1 MSNSLEKYRKTVEA
15 INYEYATLHS
25 LTNDKLRVRLRHIE
39 QFINKQENKPCAL
52 DKMLV
57 SVFAIV
63 KETARRFSLG
73 NIEVTATPN
82 DLKIAEKYD
91 FIKISGDKAIYLNHW
106 DVMGVPYV
114 WKMVH
119 YDEQLLGGIFLH
131 YGYATEM
138 ATGEGKTLV
147 ATLPVFLN
155 ALTHE
160 GVHIMTVND
169 YLSKR
174 DFETTRPIYMFY
186 GLSADCIEKYERQ
199 DKRRKAT
206 YKSDIA
212 FGTNSSFTFDYLFDH
227 LAIQP
232 EECVQQ
238 SHNYAIIDELDSIL
252 IDDAATPHIVGG
264 GNYYNNGKIFKE
276 NYPLIKELTENKE
289 AELYKIDKLK
299 KSAFFTQEGK
309 EWLSLKKG
317 MPDLFSVERTYEI
330 ADFDE
335 LAQDKQNEIKNKIYL
350 QSVFQQLL
358 LALTVYERDVD
369 YIVEG
374 GIVKIIDAHTGRV
387 KESNRWEHGLHTA
400 MEVKEQVEVQNDFDG
415 MAVVSLKNY
424 FRLYKK
430 IAGMSGTI
438 MPVKDELLEIYNL
451 PCASLPTHRPLIRK
465 DLPLRIFK
473 TAQQKDDA
481 IIKAIIDNK
490 SAGRPSLVGS
500 ISVKRSEQL
509 CNKLDELGIEYN
521 KLDAKTLK
529 DEAYTIAKAGIGNTI
544 TVSTSV
550 AGRGTDIKPSPE
562 AIAAGGLMVI
572 GTDLFESVRVDI
584 QLKGRSGRQGD
595 PGSSVFFA
603 SLEDQILQ
611 NLSPDDLKD
620 LERLSDTYSMNEIS
634 TDEVRMYFDKAQS
647 NREAYFK
654 SCRERTARKD
664 DIVDPHRK
672 KMYKQR
678 NAVLFNA
685 EEANVIVDNIIKHL
699 GENSCK
705 IEKHLMSLYMK
716 TKELVRRSTENNPN
730 RTEVL
735 VPFSEAMHTFAIRLE
750 VGLSI
755 ASYEYFCRE
764 FKRQIILQI
773 YDKEWKKFV
782 LHIMSDLDRKEIE
795 LLDAKYRQMMDDIN
809 FIILS
814 RLKYASILF
823 DVIKG
828 PSDYSGG
835 KEKPHKV
842 NSAVTIA
849 PDEPCPCGSGKKY
862 CECHGSN
869 IRSNNRIKGS
879 VNRTVSRL

>member
-1 MSNSLEKYRKTVEA
+1 MNNSLEKYKKTVDA
-15 INYEYATLHS
+15 INSEYATLHS
-25 LTNDKLRVRLRHIE
+25 LTNDELRIKLYHIE
-39 QFINKQENKPCAL
+39 RFINEQENKSDAL
-52 DKMLV
+52 NKSLV

-82 DLKIAEKYD
+82 DLRIAEKYD
-91 FIKISGDKAIYLNHW
+91 FIEISGDKAIYQNHW

-119 YDEQLLGGIFLH
+119 YDEQLLGGILLH

-174 DFETTRPIYMFY
+174 DLETTRPIYMFH
-186 GLSADCIEKYERQ
+186 GLSVDCIDNYERC
-199 DKRRKAT
+199 DNHRKAI

-227 LAIQP
+227 IAIKP

-252 IDDAATPHIVGG
+252 IDDADNPHIVGG

-276 NYPLIKELTENKE
+276 NYPLIKELIENKD

-335 LAQDKQNEIKNKIYL
+335 LAQDKQNEVKNDQYL
-350 QSVFQQLL
+350 QNVFRKLL

-374 GIVKIIDAHTGRV
+374 GKVKIIDTHTGRV

-451 PCASLPTHRPLIRK
+451 PCASLPTHKPLIRK

-481 IIKAIIDNK
+481 IIKAIVDNK

-500 ISVKRSEQL
+500 ISVKRSEQI

-550 AGRGTDIKPSPE
+550 AGRGTDIKPSSE

-572 GTDLFESVRVDI
+572 GTDLFESVRVDR

-595 PGSSVFFA
+595 PGYSVFFA

-634 TDEVRMYFDKAQS
+634 TDEVRMYFNKAQS

-654 SCRERTARKD
+654 SCRKETARKD

-685 EEANVIVDNIIKHL
+685 EEANIIVDNIIKHL
-699 GENSCK
+699 GENSCE
-705 IEKHLMSLYMK
+705 IEEHLMSLHK
-716 TKELVRRSTENNPN
+716 NTKELVRRSTENNPN

-750 VGLSI
+750 VGFI
-755 ASYEYFCRE
+755 ASYEYFCKE

-795 LLDAKYRQMMDDIN
+795 LLDTKYRQMMDDVN

-828 PSDYSGG
+828 PSDNPGG
-835 KEKPHKV
+835 KGKPHKV

-869 IRSNNRIKGS
+869 IRSNNRIK
-879 VNRTVSRL
+879 RRR

>member
-1 MSNSLEKYRKTVEA
+1 M
-15 INYEYATLHS
+15 
-25 LTNDKLRVRLRHIE
+25 
-39 QFINKQENKPCAL
+39 
-52 DKMLV
+52 
-57 SVFAIV
+57 
-63 KETARRFSLG
+63 
-73 NIEVTATPN
+73 
-82 DLKIAEKYD
+82 
-91 FIKISGDKAIYLNHW
+91 
-106 DVMGVPYV
+106 
-114 WKMVH
+114 
-119 YDEQLLGGIFLH
+119 
-131 YGYATEM
+131 
-138 ATGEGKTLV
+138 
-147 ATLPVFLN
+147 
-155 ALTHE
+155 
-160 GVHIMTVND
+160 
-169 YLSKR
+169 
-174 DFETTRPIYMFY
+174 
-186 GLSADCIEKYERQ
+186 
-199 DKRRKAT
+199 
-206 YKSDIA
+206 
-212 FGTNSSFTFDYLFDH
+212 
-227 LAIQP
+227 
-232 EECVQQ
+232 
-238 SHNYAIIDELDSIL
+238 
-252 IDDAATPHIVGG
+252 
-264 GNYYNNGKIFKE
+264 
-276 NYPLIKELTENKE
+276 
-289 AELYKIDKLK
+289 
-299 KSAFFTQEGK
+299 
-309 EWLSLKKG
+309 
-317 MPDLFSVERTYEI
+317 
-330 ADFDE
+330 
-335 LAQDKQNEIKNKIYL
+335 
-350 QSVFQQLL
+350 
-358 LALTVYERDVD
+358 YERDVD

-374 GIVKIIDAHTGRV
+374 GKVKIIDTHTGRV
-387 KESNRWEHGLHTA
+387 KETCRWEHGLHTA

-438 MPVKDELLEIYNL
+438 MSVKDELLEIYNL
-451 PCASLPTHRPLIRK
+451 PCASLPTHKPLIRK

-481 IIKAIIDNK
+481 IIKAIVDNK

-500 ISVKRSEQL
+500 ISVKRSEQI

-521 KLDAKTLK
+521 KLDAKILK

-572 GTDLFESVRVDI
+572 GTDLFESVRVDR

-595 PGSSVFFA
+595 PGYSVFFA
-603 SLEDQILQ
+603 SFEDQILQ

-634 TDEVRMYFDKAQS
+634 TDEVRMYFNKAQS

-654 SCRERTARKD
+654 SCRKETARKD

-699 GENSCK
+699 GENSDK
-705 IEKHLMSLYMK
+705 IEEHLMSLYIK

-750 VGLSI
+750 VGFI
-755 ASYEYFCRE
+755 ASYEYFCKE

-795 LLDAKYRQMMDDIN
+795 LLDTKYRQMMDDIN

-828 PSDYSGG
+828 PSDNPGG
-835 KEKPHKV
+835 KGKPHKV

-869 IRSNNRIKGS
+869 IRSNNRIK
-879 VNRTVSRL
+879 RRR

>member
-15 INYEYATLHS
+15 INSEYATLHS
-25 LTNDKLRVRLRHIE
+25 LTNDELRIKLHHIE
-39 QFINKQENKPCAL
+39 RFINEQEDKSDALNKS
-52 DKMLV
+52 LV

-82 DLKIAEKYD
+82 DLRIAEKYD
-91 FIKISGDKAIYLNHW
+91 FIKISRDKAIYQNHW

-119 YDEQLLGGIFLH
+119 YDEQLLGGILLH

-186 GLSADCIEKYERQ
+186 GLSVDCIDNYERC
-199 DKRRKAT
+199 DNHRKAT

-227 LAIQP
+227 IAIKP

-252 IDDAATPHIVGG
+252 IDADNPHIVGG

-276 NYPLIKELTENKE
+276 NYPLIKELIGNKDI
-289 AELYKIDKLK
+289 ELYKIDKLK
-299 KSAFFTQEGK
+299 KTAIFTQEGK
-309 EWLSLKKG
+309 EWLSLNKG
-317 MPDLFSVERTYEI
+317 IPDLFSVERTYEI

-374 GIVKIIDAHTGRV
+374 GKVKIIDTHTGRV
-387 KESNRWEHGLHTA
+387 KETCRWEHGLHTA

-509 CNKLDELGIEYN
+509 CNKFDELGIEYN

-572 GTDLFESVRVDI
+572 GTDLFESVRVDR

-620 LERLSDTYSMNEIS
+620 LERLSDTYSINEIS

-699 GENSCK
+699 GENSDK
-705 IEKHLMSLYMK
+705 IEEHLMSLYIK

-795 LLDAKYRQMMDDIN
+795 LLDTKYRQMMDDIN

-814 RLKYASILF
+814 RLKYASIPFEVRNELLYNSKERK
-823 DVIKG
+823 VE
-828 PSDYSGG
+828 
-835 KEKPHKV
+835 KEKSRKV
-842 NSAVTIA
+842 NPAVPIA
-849 PDEPCPCGSGKKY
+849 ADEPCPCGSGKKY

-869 IRSNNRIKGS
+869 IRSNNRIK
-879 VNRTVSRL
+879 RRR

>member
-1 MSNSLEKYRKTVEA
+1 MNNSLEKYKKTVDA
-15 INYEYATLHS
+15 INSEYATLHS
-25 LTNDKLRVRLRHIE
+25 LTNDELRIKLYHIE
-39 QFINKQENKPCAL
+39 RFINEQENKSDAL
-52 DKMLV
+52 NKSLV

-82 DLKIAEKYD
+82 DLRIAEKYD
-91 FIKISGDKAIYLNHW
+91 FIEISGDKAIYQNHW

-119 YDEQLLGGIFLH
+119 YDEQLLGGILLH

-174 DFETTRPIYMFY
+174 DLETTRPIYMFH
-186 GLSADCIEKYERQ
+186 GLSVDCIDNYERC
-199 DKRRKAT
+199 DNHRKAI

-227 LAIQP
+227 IAIKP

-252 IDDAATPHIVGG
+252 IDDADNPHIVGG

-276 NYPLIKELTENKE
+276 NYPLIKELIENKD

-335 LAQDKQNEIKNKIYL
+335 LAQDKQNEVKNDLYL
-350 QSVFQQLL
+350 QNVFRKLL

-374 GIVKIIDAHTGRV
+374 GKVKIIDTHTGRV

-451 PCASLPTHRPLIRK
+451 PCASLPTHKPLIRK

-481 IIKAIIDNK
+481 IIKAIVDNK

-500 ISVKRSEQL
+500 ISVKRSEQI

-550 AGRGTDIKPSPE
+550 AGRGTDIKPSSE

-572 GTDLFESVRVDI
+572 GTDLFESVRVDR

-595 PGSSVFFA
+595 PGYSVFFA

-634 TDEVRMYFDKAQS
+634 TDEVRMYFNKAQS

-654 SCRERTARKD
+654 SCRKETARKD

-685 EEANVIVDNIIKHL
+685 EEANIIVDNIIKHF
-699 GENSCK
+699 GENSCE
-705 IEKHLMSLYMK
+705 IEEHLMSLHK
-716 TKELVRRSTENNPN
+716 NTKELVRRSTENNPN

-750 VGLSI
+750 VGFI
-755 ASYEYFCRE
+755 ASYEYFCKE

-795 LLDAKYRQMMDDIN
+795 LLDTKYRQMMDDVN

-828 PSDYSGG
+828 PSDNPGG
-835 KEKPHKV
+835 KGKPHKV

-869 IRSNNRIKGS
+869 IRSNNRIK
-879 VNRTVSRL
+879 RRR

>member
-15 INYEYATLHS
+15 INSEYATLHS
-25 LTNDKLRVRLRHIE
+25 LTNDELRIKLHHIE
-39 QFINKQENKPCAL
+39 RFINEQEDKSDAL
-52 DKMLV
+52 NRSLV

-82 DLKIAEKYD
+82 DLRIAEKYD
-91 FIKISGDKAIYLNHW
+91 FIKISRDKAIYQNHW

-119 YDEQLLGGIFLH
+119 YDEQLLGGILLH

-174 DFETTRPIYMFY
+174 DFETTRPIYMFH
-186 GLSADCIEKYERQ
+186 GLSVDCIDNYERC
-199 DKRRKAT
+199 DNHRKAT

-227 LAIQP
+227 TAIKP

-252 IDDAATPHIVGG
+252 IDDADNPHIVGG

-276 NYPLIKELTENKE
+276 NYPLIKELIGNKDI
-289 AELYKIDKLK
+289 ELYKIDKLK
-299 KSAFFTQEGK
+299 KTAIFTQEGK
-309 EWLSLKKG
+309 EWLSLKKS

-335 LAQDKQNEIKNKIYL
+335 LEQNKQNEIKNKIYL

-374 GIVKIIDAHTGRV
+374 GKVKIIDAHTGRV

-490 SAGRPSLVGS
+490 SVGRPSLVGS

-509 CNKLDELGIEYN
+509 CNKFDELGIEYN

-572 GTDLFESVRVDI
+572 GTDLFESVRVDR

-595 PGSSVFFA
+595 PGYSVFFA

-634 TDEVRMYFDKAQS
+634 TDEVRMYFNKAQS

-654 SCRERTARKD
+654 SCRKETARKD

-685 EEANVIVDNIIKHL
+685 EEANIIVDNIIKLL
-699 GENSCK
+699 GENSCE
-705 IEKHLMSLYMK
+705 IEEHLMSLHK
-716 TKELVRRSTENNPN
+716 NTKELVRRSTENNPN

-750 VGLSI
+750 VGFI
-755 ASYEYFCRE
+755 ASYEYFCKE

-795 LLDAKYRQMMDDIN
+795 LLDTKYRQMMDDIN

-823 DVIKG
+823 NVIKG
-828 PSDYSGG
+828 PSDNPGG
-835 KEKPHKV
+835 KGKPHKV

-869 IRSNNRIKGS
+869 IRSNNRIK
-879 VNRTVSRL
+879 RRR

>member
-1 MSNSLEKYRKTVEA
+1 MSNSLEKYKKTVES
-15 INYEYATLHS
+15 INTEYATLHS
-25 LTNDKLRVRLRHIE
+25 LTNDELRVRLRHIE
-39 QFINKQENKPCAL
+39 QFINKQENKPYAL

-82 DLKIAEKYD
+82 DLRIAEKYD

-114 WKMVH
+114 WQMVH
-119 YDEQLLGGIFLH
+119 YDEQLLGGILLH

-186 GLSADCIEKYERQ
+186 GLTADCIEKYEAH
-199 DKRRKAT
+199 DKCRKAT

-252 IDDAATPHIVGG
+252 IDDADTPHIVGG

-276 NYPLIKELTENKE
+276 NYPLIKELIENKD

-309 EWLSLKKG
+309 DWLSLKKG
-317 MPDLFSVERTYEI
+317 MPDLFSVKRTYEI
-330 ADFDE
+330 ANFNELPQDE
-335 LAQDKQNEIKNKIYL
+335 QNEVKNKLYL

-369 YIVEG
+369 YIVEEG
-374 GIVKIIDAHTGRV
+374 KVKIIDTHTGRV
-387 KESNRWEHGLHTA
+387 KESCRWEHGLHTA
-400 MEVKEQVEVQNDFDG
+400 MEVKEHVEVQNDFDG
-415 MAVVSLKNY
+415 MAVISLKNY
-424 FRLYKK
+424 FKLYKK

-451 PCASLPTHRPLIRK
+451 PCASLPTHKPLIRK

-481 IIKAIIDNK
+481 IIKTIIDNK
-490 SAGRPSLVGS
+490 LAGRPSLVGS

-509 CNKLDELGIEYN
+509 CNKLDEVGIAYN

-529 DEAYTIAKAGIGNTI
+529 DEACTIAKAGIGNTI

-572 GTDLFESVRVDI
+572 GTDLFESVRVDR

-611 NLSPDDLKD
+611 NLCPDDLKA
-620 LERLSDTYSMNEIS
+620 LERLSDTYSMDEIS
-634 TDEVRMYFDKAQS
+634 TDEVRMYFNKAQS
-647 NREAYFK
+647 NRETYFK
-654 SCRERTARKD
+654 SCRKETARKD

-685 EEANVIVDNIIKHL
+685 KEANIIVDNMIKHL
-699 GENSCK
+699 GENSCE
-705 IEKHLMSLYMK
+705 IEEHLISLYLK

-735 VPFSEAMHTFAIRLE
+735 VPFSEAMHPFVIRLE
-750 VGLSI
+750 VGASI
-755 ASYEYFCRE
+755 ASYEYFCKE

-782 LHIMSDLDRKEIE
+782 LHIMSDLDKKEIE

-809 FIILS
+809 YVILS
-814 RLKYASILF
+814 RLKYATIPFEIRNNLLGNSKE
-823 DVIKG
+823 IKV
-828 PSDYSGG
+828 
-835 KEKPHKV
+835 KKPRNV
-842 NSAVTIA
+842 NSAVAIA
-849 PDEPCPCGSGKKY
+849 SDEPCPCGSGKKY
-862 CECHGSN
+862 CECHGGN
-869 IRSNNRIKGS
+869 IRSNNRIK
-879 VNRTVSRL
+879 RRH

>member
-1 MSNSLEKYRKTVEA
+1 MSDTLEKYQKIVEA
-15 INYEYATLHS
+15 INSEYATLHS
-25 LTNDKLRVRLRHIE
+25 LTNDELRARLYHIE
-39 QFINKQENKPCAL
+39 RYINEQEDKSDALNKS
-52 DKMLV
+52 LV

-73 NIEVTATPN
+73 NIEVTATSN
-82 DLKIAEKYD
+82 DLRIAEIYD
-91 FIKISGDKAIYLNHW
+91 FIKISGDKAIFLNHW
-106 DVMGVPYV
+106 AVMDVPYV
-114 WKMVH
+114 WQMVH
-119 YDEQLLGGIFLH
+119 YDEQLLGGILLH

-160 GVHIMTVND
+160 GVHVMTVND

-186 GLSADCIEKYERQ
+186 GLSADCLENYENH

-227 LAIQP
+227 IAIKP

-252 IDDAATPHIVGG
+252 IDDADEPHIVSG
-264 GNYYNNGKIFKE
+264 GNYYNTGKIYKE
-276 NYPLIKELTENKE
+276 NYSLIKELTGNKE
-289 AELYKIDKLK
+289 GRLYKIDKLR
-299 KSAFFTQEGK
+299 KSATFTQEGK

-317 MPDLFSVERTYEI
+317 MPDLFTIERTYEI
-330 ADFDE
+330 ANFE
-335 LAQDKQNEIKNKIYL
+335 KLPQDKQNEIRNKLYL
-350 QSVFQQLL
+350 QNVFQQIL
-358 LALTVYERDVD
+358 LALTVFERDVD

-374 GIVKIIDAHTGRV
+374 GKVKIIDAHTGRV
-387 KESNRWEHGLHTA
+387 RETCRWEHGLHTA
-400 MEVKEQVEVQNDFDG
+400 MEVKEQVEVQEDFDG
-415 MAVVSLKNY
+415 MAVISLKNY

-438 MPVKDELLEIYNL
+438 MPVKDEFLEIYNL
-451 PCASLPTHRPLIRK
+451 PCASLPTHKPLIRR

-481 IIKAIIDNK
+481 IIKTIIDNR

-509 CNKLDELGIEYN
+509 CSKLDELGIEYN

-529 DEAYTIAKAGIGNTI
+529 DEAYTIARAGIKNTI

-572 GTDLFESVRVDI
+572 GTDLLESIRVDR
-584 QLKGRSGRQGD
+584 QLKGRSGRQGN

-611 NLSPDDLKD
+611 NLCSDDIQALKH
-620 LERLSDTYSMNEIS
+620 LSDTYTTNEIS
-634 TDEVRMYFDKAQS
+634 TNEVRMYFSKAQS
-647 NREAYFK
+647 NREYYLK
-654 SCRERTARKD
+654 TGRKETARKD
-664 DIVDPHRK
+664 DIVDPHRR

-685 EEANVIVDNIIKHL
+685 DEANIIVDNIIKHSNDNL
-699 GENSCK
+699 DQINEHFK
-705 IEKHLMSLYMK
+705 SLYQK
-716 TKELVRRSTENNPN
+716 AKELVRRSTENNPN
-730 RTEVL
+730 RTEIL

-750 VGLSI
+750 VGLTRT
-755 ASYEYFCRE
+755 SYEYFCKE

-782 LHIMSDLDRKEIE
+782 LHMMSNLDRNEIE
-795 LLDAKYRQMMDDIN
+795 LLDNKYRQMMDDVN
-809 FIILS
+809 YIILS
-814 RLKYASILF
+814 RLKYATIPFEIRNGPKGTETGRKKPLKANS
-823 DVIKG
+823 VI
-828 PSDYSGG
+828 
-835 KEKPHKV
+835 
-842 NSAVTIA
+842 TIA
-849 PDEPCPCGSGKKY
+849 SDDPCPCGSGKKY

-869 IRSNNRIKGS
+869 IRSNNRIK
-879 VNRTVSRL
+879 RRR

>member
-1 MSNSLEKYRKTVEA
+1 MSNILEKYQKTVEA
-15 INYEYATLHS
+15 INSEYATLHS
-25 LTNDKLRVRLRHIE
+25 LTNDELRIKLHHIE
-39 QFINKQENKPCAL
+39 RFINDQGDKSDALNKC
-52 DKMLV
+52 LV
-57 SVFAIV
+57 PVFAIV

-82 DLKIAEKYD
+82 DLRIAEKYD

-114 WKMVH
+114 WQMVH
-119 YDEQLLGGIFLH
+119 YDEQLLGGILLH

-186 GLSADCIEKYERQ
+186 GLTADCIEKYEEH
-199 DKRRKAT
+199 DKCRKAT

-227 LAIQP
+227 LAVQP

-252 IDDAATPHIVGG
+252 IDDADTPHIVGG
-264 GNYYNNGKIFKE
+264 GIYYNNGKIFKE
-276 NYPLIKELTENKE
+276 NYPLIKELIEYKVT
-289 AELYKIDKLK
+289 ELYKIDKLK

-309 EWLSLKKG
+309 DWLSLKKG
-317 MPDLFSVERTYEI
+317 MPDLFSVKRTYEI
-330 ADFDE
+330 ANFNELPQDE
-335 LAQDKQNEIKNKIYL
+335 QNEVKNKLYL

-369 YIVEG
+369 YIVEEG
-374 GIVKIIDAHTGRV
+374 KVKIIDTHTGRV
-387 KESNRWEHGLHTA
+387 KESCRWEHGLHTA

-415 MAVVSLKNY
+415 MAVISLKNY
-424 FRLYKK
+424 FKLYKK

-451 PCASLPTHRPLIRK
+451 PCASLPTHKPLIRK

-481 IIKAIIDNK
+481 IIKTIIDNK
-490 SAGRPSLVGS
+490 LAGRPSLVGS

-509 CNKLDELGIEYN
+509 CNKLDEVGIAYN

-529 DEAYTIAKAGIGNTI
+529 DEACTIAKAGIGNTI

-572 GTDLFESVRVDI
+572 GTDLFESVRVDR

-595 PGSSVFFA
+595 PGSSIFFA

-611 NLSPDDLKD
+611 NLCLDDLKA
-620 LERLSDTYSMNEIS
+620 LERLSDSYSMNEIS
-634 TDEVRMYFDKAQS
+634 TDEVRMYFNKAQS
-647 NREAYFK
+647 NRETYFK
-654 SCRERTARKD
+654 SCRKETTRKD

-685 EEANVIVDNIIKHL
+685 KEANIIVDNMIKHL
-699 GENSCK
+699 GENSCE
-705 IEKHLMSLYMK
+705 IEEHLISLYLK
-716 TKELVRRSTENNPN
+716 TKELVRRSTENNLN

-735 VPFSEAMHTFAIRLE
+735 VPFSDAMHTFAIRLE
-750 VGLSI
+750 VGASI
-755 ASYEYFCRE
+755 ASYEYFCKE

-782 LHIMSDLDRKEIE
+782 LHIMSDLDKKEIG

-809 FIILS
+809 YVILS
-814 RLKYASILF
+814 RLKYATIPFEIRNNLLGDSKE
-823 DVIKG
+823 IKV
-828 PSDYSGG
+828 
-835 KEKPHKV
+835 KKPRNV
-842 NSAVTIA
+842 NPAVTIA
-849 PDEPCPCGSGKKY
+849 LDDPCPCGSGKKY

-869 IRSNNRIKGS
+869 IRSNNRIK
-879 VNRTVSRL
+879 RRR

>member
-1 MSNSLEKYRKTVEA
+1 MSNSLEKYKKTVET
-15 INYEYATLHS
+15 INTEYATLHS
-25 LTNDKLRVRLRHIE
+25 LTNDELRVRLRHIE
-39 QFINKQENKPCAL
+39 QFINEQEDKPCTL

-73 NIEVTATPN
+73 NIEVTARLN
-82 DLKIAEKYD
+82 DLRIAEKYD
-91 FIKISGDKAIYLNHW
+91 FVEIIGDKAIYKNHW

-119 YDEQLLGGIFLH
+119 YDEQLLGGILLH

-169 YLSKR
+169 YLSRR

-186 GLSADCIEKYERQ
+186 GLSADCIEIYERY
-199 DKRRKAT
+199 DRRRKAT

-227 LAIQP
+227 IAISP

-238 SHNYAIIDELDSIL
+238 HHNYAIIDELDSIL
-252 IDDAATPHIVGG
+252 IDNAAEPHIVGG
-264 GNYYNNGKIFKE
+264 GNYHNNGKIYKE
-276 NYPLIKELTENKE
+276 NYALIVELIGYKE
-289 AELYKIDKLK
+289 AKLYEIDKLK
-299 KSAFFTQEGK
+299 RSAWFTQEGK
-309 EWLSLKKG
+309 KWLASKKCI
-317 MPDLFSVERTYEI
+317 PDLYNIERTYEVS
-330 ADFDE
+330 DFDVLTQE
-335 LAQDKQNEIKNKIYL
+335 EQNEIQNKLYL
-350 QSVFQQLL
+350 QNVFLQLL
-358 LALTVYERDVD
+358 HAITVYERDVD

-374 GIVKIIDAHTGRV
+374 EKVKIIDSHTGRV
-387 KESNRWEHGLHTA
+387 KESNRWGHGLHTA
-400 MEVKEQVEVQNDFDG
+400 IEVKEQVEVQDDFDG

-438 MPVKDELLEIYNL
+438 MSVEDELMEIYNL

-465 DLPLRIFK
+465 DFPLRIFK
-473 TAQQKDDA
+473 TSQQKDEA
-481 IIKAIIDNK
+481 IIKTIIDNK
-490 SAGRPSLVGS
+490 SSGRPSLVGN

-509 CNKLDELGIEYN
+509 CNKLDELGIGYN

-572 GTDLFESVRVDI
+572 GTDLFESVRVDR

-595 PGSSVFFA
+595 PGSSVFLA

-611 NLSPDDLKD
+611 NLCSDDFKA
-620 LERLSDTYSMNEIS
+620 LEGLSDTYPMNEIS
-634 TDEVRMYFDKAQS
+634 TDEMRMYFNKAQS
-647 NREAYFK
+647 NREAYLK
-654 SCRERTARKD
+654 SCRKETARKD

-685 EEANVIVDNIIKHL
+685 DEANIIVDNIVKHFGVNL
-699 GENSCK
+699 KE
-705 IEKHLMSLYMK
+705 IEDHLMSLYLK
-716 TKELVRRSTENNPN
+716 TRELVWRSTENNPN

-750 VGLSI
+750 VELSI
-755 ASYEYFCRE
+755 ASYEYFCKE

-782 LHIMSDLDRKEIE
+782 LHIMSNLDRKEIE
-795 LLDAKYRQMMDDIN
+795 LLDTKYRQMMDDIN

-814 RLKYASILF
+814 RLKYASIPFEVRNELL
-823 DVIKG
+823 DN
-828 PSDYSGG
+828 S
-835 KEKPHKV
+835 KERKVEKEEPRKV
-842 NSAVTIA
+842 NPAVTIEA
-849 PDEPCPCGSGKKY
+849 DEPCPCGSGKKY

-869 IRSNNRIKGS
+869 IRSNNRIK
-879 VNRTVSRL
+879 RRR

>member
-15 INYEYATLHS
+15 INSEYATLHS
-25 LTNDKLRVRLRHIE
+25 LTNDELRIKLHHIE
-39 QFINKQENKPCAL
+39 RFINEQEDKSDALNKS
-52 DKMLV
+52 LV

-82 DLKIAEKYD
+82 DLRIAEKYD
-91 FIKISGDKAIYLNHW
+91 FIKISRDKAIYQNHW

-119 YDEQLLGGIFLH
+119 YDEQLLGGILLH

-186 GLSADCIEKYERQ
+186 GLSVDCIDNYERC
-199 DKRRKAT
+199 DNHRKAT

-227 LAIQP
+227 IAIKP

-252 IDDAATPHIVGG
+252 IDDADNPHIVGG
-264 GNYYNNGKIFKE
+264 GNYYNNGKVFKE
-276 NYPLIKELTENKE
+276 NYPLIKELIGNKDI
-289 AELYKIDKLK
+289 ELYKIDKLK
-299 KSAFFTQEGK
+299 KTAIFTQEGK
-309 EWLSLKKG
+309 EWLSLNKG
-317 MPDLFSVERTYEI
+317 IPDLFSVERTYEI

-374 GIVKIIDAHTGRV
+374 GKVKIIDTHTGRV
-387 KESNRWEHGLHTA
+387 KETCRWEHGLHTA

-438 MPVKDELLEIYNL
+438 MSVKDELLEIYNL
-451 PCASLPTHRPLIRK
+451 PCASLPTHKPLIRK

-473 TAQQKDDA
+473 TSQQKDDA
-481 IIKAIIDNK
+481 IIKAIVDNK

-500 ISVKRSEQL
+500 ISVKRSEQI

-572 GTDLFESVRVDI
+572 GTDLFESVRVDR

-595 PGSSVFFA
+595 PGYSVFFA
-603 SLEDQILQ
+603 SFEDQILQ

-634 TDEVRMYFDKAQS
+634 TDEVRMYFNKAQS

-654 SCRERTARKD
+654 SCRKETARKD

-699 GENSCK
+699 GENSDK
-705 IEKHLMSLYMK
+705 IEEHLMSLYIK

-750 VGLSI
+750 VGFI
-755 ASYEYFCRE
+755 ASYEYFCKE

-795 LLDAKYRQMMDDIN
+795 LLDTKYRQMMDDIN

-828 PSDYSGG
+828 PSDNPGG
-835 KEKPHKV
+835 KGKPHKV

-869 IRSNNRIKGS
+869 IRSNNRIK
-879 VNRTVSRL
+879 RRR

>member
-15 INYEYATLHS
+15 INSEYATLHS
-25 LTNDKLRVRLRHIE
+25 LTNDELRIKLHHIE
-39 QFINKQENKPCAL
+39 RFINEQEDKSDALNKS
-52 DKMLV
+52 LV

-82 DLKIAEKYD
+82 DLRIAEKYD
-91 FIKISGDKAIYLNHW
+91 FIKISRDKAIYQNHW

-119 YDEQLLGGIFLH
+119 YDEQLLGGILLH

-186 GLSADCIEKYERQ
+186 GLSVDCIDNYERC
-199 DKRRKAT
+199 DNHRKAT

-227 LAIQP
+227 IAIKP

-252 IDDAATPHIVGG
+252 IDDADNPHIVGG
-264 GNYYNNGKIFKE
+264 GNYYNNGKVFKE
-276 NYPLIKELTENKE
+276 NYPLIKELIGNKDI
-289 AELYKIDKLK
+289 ELYKIDKLK
-299 KSAFFTQEGK
+299 KTAIFTQEGK
-309 EWLSLKKG
+309 EWLSLNKG
-317 MPDLFSVERTYEI
+317 IPDLFSVERTYEI

-374 GIVKIIDAHTGRV
+374 GKVKIIDTHTGRV
-387 KESNRWEHGLHTA
+387 KETCRWEHGLHTA

-438 MPVKDELLEIYNL
+438 MSVKDELLEIYNL
-451 PCASLPTHRPLIRK
+451 PCASLPTHKPLIRK

-473 TAQQKDDA
+473 TSQQKDDA
-481 IIKAIIDNK
+481 IIKAIVDNK

-500 ISVKRSEQL
+500 ISVKRSEQI

-572 GTDLFESVRVDI
+572 GTDLFESVRVDR

-595 PGSSVFFA
+595 PGYSVFFA
-603 SLEDQILQ
+603 SFEDQILQ

-634 TDEVRMYFDKAQS
+634 TDEVRMYFNKAQS

-654 SCRERTARKD
+654 SCRKETARKD

-699 GENSCK
+699 GENSDK
-705 IEKHLMSLYMK
+705 IEEHLMSLYIK

-750 VGLSI
+750 VGFI
-755 ASYEYFCRE
+755 ASYEYFCKE

-795 LLDAKYRQMMDDIN
+795 LLDTKYRQMMDDIN

-828 PSDYSGG
+828 PSDNPGG
-835 KEKPHKV
+835 KGKPNKV

-869 IRSNNRIKGS
+869 IRSNNRIK
-879 VNRTVSRL
+879 RRR

>member
-15 INYEYATLHS
+15 INSEYATLHS
-25 LTNDKLRVRLRHIE
+25 LTNDELRIKLHHIE
-39 QFINKQENKPCAL
+39 RFINEQEDKSDALNKS
-52 DKMLV
+52 LV

-82 DLKIAEKYD
+82 DLRIAEKYD
-91 FIKISGDKAIYLNHW
+91 FIKISRDKAIYQNHW

-119 YDEQLLGGIFLH
+119 YDEQLLGGILLH

-186 GLSADCIEKYERQ
+186 GLSVDCIDNYERC
-199 DKRRKAT
+199 DNHRKAT

-227 LAIQP
+227 IAIKP

-252 IDDAATPHIVGG
+252 IDDADNPHIVGG
-264 GNYYNNGKIFKE
+264 GNYYNNGKVFKE
-276 NYPLIKELTENKE
+276 NYPLIKELIGNKDI
-289 AELYKIDKLK
+289 ELYKIDKLK
-299 KSAFFTQEGK
+299 KTAIFTQEGK

-335 LAQDKQNEIKNKIYL
+335 LEQNKQNEIKNKIYL

-374 GIVKIIDAHTGRV
+374 GKVKIIDTHTGRV
-387 KESNRWEHGLHTA
+387 KETCRWEHGLHTA

-438 MPVKDELLEIYNL
+438 MSVKDELLEIYNL
-451 PCASLPTHRPLIRK
+451 PCASLPTHKPLIRK

-481 IIKAIIDNK
+481 IIKAIVDNK

-500 ISVKRSEQL
+500 ISVKRSEQI

-572 GTDLFESVRVDI
+572 GTDLFESVRVDR

-595 PGSSVFFA
+595 PGYSVFFA
-603 SLEDQILQ
+603 SFEDQILQ

-634 TDEVRMYFDKAQS
+634 TDEVRMYFNKAQS

-654 SCRERTARKD
+654 SCRKETARKD

-699 GENSCK
+699 GENSDK
-705 IEKHLMSLYMK
+705 IEEHLMSLYIK

-750 VGLSI
+750 VGFI
-755 ASYEYFCRE
+755 ASYEYFCKE

-795 LLDAKYRQMMDDIN
+795 LLDTKYRQMMDDIN

-828 PSDYSGG
+828 PSDNPGG
-835 KEKPHKV
+835 KGKPHKV

-869 IRSNNRIKGS
+869 IRSNNRIK
-879 VNRTVSRL
+879 RRR

>member
-15 INYEYATLHS
+15 INSEYATLHS
-25 LTNDKLRVRLRHIE
+25 LTNDELRIKLHHIE
-39 QFINKQENKPCAL
+39 RFINEQEDKSDALNKS
-52 DKMLV
+52 LV

-82 DLKIAEKYD
+82 DLRIAEKYD
-91 FIKISGDKAIYLNHW
+91 FIKISRDKAIYQNHW

-119 YDEQLLGGIFLH
+119 YDEQLLGGILLH

-186 GLSADCIEKYERQ
+186 GLSVDCIDNYERC
-199 DKRRKAT
+199 DNHRKAT

-227 LAIQP
+227 IAIKP

-252 IDDAATPHIVGG
+252 IDDADNPHIVGG
-264 GNYYNNGKIFKE
+264 GNYYNNGKVFKE
-276 NYPLIKELTENKE
+276 NYPLIKELIGNKDI
-289 AELYKIDKLK
+289 ELYKIDKLK
-299 KSAFFTQEGK
+299 KTAIFTQEGK
-309 EWLSLKKG
+309 EWLSLNKG
-317 MPDLFSVERTYEI
+317 IPDLFSVERTYEI

-374 GIVKIIDAHTGRV
+374 GKVKIIDTHTGRV
-387 KESNRWEHGLHTA
+387 KETCRWEHGLHTA

-438 MPVKDELLEIYNL
+438 MSVKDELLEIYNL
-451 PCASLPTHRPLIRK
+451 PCASLPTHKPLIRK

-481 IIKAIIDNK
+481 IIKAIVDNK

-500 ISVKRSEQL
+500 ISVKRSEQI

-572 GTDLFESVRVDI
+572 GTDLFESVRVDR

-595 PGSSVFFA
+595 PGYSVFFA
-603 SLEDQILQ
+603 SFEDQILQ

-634 TDEVRMYFDKAQS
+634 TDEVRMYFNKAQS

-654 SCRERTARKD
+654 SCRKETARKD

-699 GENSCK
+699 GENSDK
-705 IEKHLMSLYMK
+705 IEEHLMSLYIK

-750 VGLSI
+750 VGFI
-755 ASYEYFCRE
+755 ASYEYFCKE

-795 LLDAKYRQMMDDIN
+795 LLDTKYRQMMDDIN

-828 PSDYSGG
+828 PSDNPGG
-835 KEKPHKV
+835 KGKPHKV

-869 IRSNNRIKGS
+869 IRSNNRIK
-879 VNRTVSRL
+879 RRR

>member
-1 MSNSLEKYRKTVEA
+1 MNNSLEKYKKTVDA
-15 INYEYATLHS
+15 INSEYATLHS
-25 LTNDKLRVRLRHIE
+25 LTNDELRIKLYHIE
-39 QFINKQENKPCAL
+39 RFINEQENKSDAL
-52 DKMLV
+52 NKSLV

-82 DLKIAEKYD
+82 DLRIAEKYD
-91 FIKISGDKAIYLNHW
+91 FIEISGDKAIYQNHW

-119 YDEQLLGGIFLH
+119 YDEQLLGGILLH

-174 DFETTRPIYMFY
+174 DLETTRPIYMFH
-186 GLSADCIEKYERQ
+186 GLSVDCIDNYERC
-199 DKRRKAT
+199 DNHRKAI

-227 LAIQP
+227 IAIKP

-252 IDDAATPHIVGG
+252 IDDADNPHIVGG

-276 NYPLIKELTENKE
+276 NYPLIKELIENKD

-335 LAQDKQNEIKNKIYL
+335 LAQDKQNEVKNDLYL
-350 QSVFQQLL
+350 QNVFRKLL

-374 GIVKIIDAHTGRV
+374 GKVKIIDTHTGRV

-451 PCASLPTHRPLIRK
+451 PCASLPTHKPLIRK

-481 IIKAIIDNK
+481 IIKAIVDNK

-500 ISVKRSEQL
+500 ISVKRSEQI

-550 AGRGTDIKPSPE
+550 AGRGTDIKPSSE

-572 GTDLFESVRVDI
+572 GTDLFESVRVDR

-595 PGSSVFFA
+595 PGYSVFFA

-634 TDEVRMYFDKAQS
+634 TDEVRMYFNKAQS

-654 SCRERTARKD
+654 SCRKETARKD

-685 EEANVIVDNIIKHL
+685 EEANIIVDNIIKHL
-699 GENSCK
+699 GENSCE
-705 IEKHLMSLYMK
+705 IEEHLMSLHK
-716 TKELVRRSTENNPN
+716 NTKELVRRSTENNPN

-750 VGLSI
+750 VGFI
-755 ASYEYFCRE
+755 ASYEYFCKE

-795 LLDAKYRQMMDDIN
+795 LLDTKYRQMMDDVN

-828 PSDYSGG
+828 PSDNPGG
-835 KEKPHKV
+835 KGKPHKV

-869 IRSNNRIKGS
+869 IRSNNRIK
-879 VNRTVSRL
+879 RRR

>member
-1 MSNSLEKYRKTVEA
+1 
-15 INYEYATLHS
+15 
-25 LTNDKLRVRLRHIE
+25 
-39 QFINKQENKPCAL
+39 
-52 DKMLV
+52 
-57 SVFAIV
+57 
-63 KETARRFSLG
+63 
-73 NIEVTATPN
+73 
-82 DLKIAEKYD
+82 
-91 FIKISGDKAIYLNHW
+91 
-106 DVMGVPYV
+106 MGVPYV

-227 LAIQP
+227 LTIQP
-232 EECVQQ
+232 EECIQQ

-572 GTDLFESVRVDI
+572 GTDLFE
-584 QLKGRSGRQGD
+584 
-595 PGSSVFFA
+595 
-603 SLEDQILQ
+603 
-611 NLSPDDLKD
+611 
-620 LERLSDTYSMNEIS
+620 
-634 TDEVRMYFDKAQS
+634 
-647 NREAYFK
+647 
-654 SCRERTARKD
+654 
-664 DIVDPHRK
+664 
-672 KMYKQR
+672 
-678 NAVLFNA
+678 
-685 EEANVIVDNIIKHL
+685 
-699 GENSCK
+699 
-705 IEKHLMSLYMK
+705 
-716 TKELVRRSTENNPN
+716 
-730 RTEVL
+730 
-735 VPFSEAMHTFAIRLE
+735 
-750 VGLSI
+750 
-755 ASYEYFCRE
+755 
-764 FKRQIILQI
+764 
-773 YDKEWKKFV
+773 
-782 LHIMSDLDRKEIE
+782 
-795 LLDAKYRQMMDDIN
+795 
-809 FIILS
+809 
-814 RLKYASILF
+814 
-823 DVIKG
+823 
-828 PSDYSGG
+828 
-835 KEKPHKV
+835 
-842 NSAVTIA
+842 
-849 PDEPCPCGSGKKY
+849 
-862 CECHGSN
+862 
-869 IRSNNRIKGS
+869 
-879 VNRTVSRL
+879 

>member
-1 MSNSLEKYRKTVEA
+1 
-15 INYEYATLHS
+15 
-25 LTNDKLRVRLRHIE
+25 
-39 QFINKQENKPCAL
+39 
-52 DKMLV
+52 
-57 SVFAIV
+57 
-63 KETARRFSLG
+63 
-73 NIEVTATPN
+73 
-82 DLKIAEKYD
+82 
-91 FIKISGDKAIYLNHW
+91 
-106 DVMGVPYV
+106 MGVPYV
-114 WKMVH
+114 WQMVH
-119 YDEQLLGGIFLH
+119 YDEQLLGGILLH

-186 GLSADCIEKYERQ
+186 GLTADCIEKYEAH
-199 DKRRKAT
+199 DKCRKAT

-227 LAIQP
+227 LAVQP

-252 IDDAATPHIVGG
+252 IDDADTPHIVGG

-276 NYPLIKELTENKE
+276 NYPLIKELIEYKE

-299 KSAFFTQEGK
+299 KSVFFTQEGK
-309 EWLSLKKG
+309 DWLSLKKG
-317 MPDLFSVERTYEI
+317 MPNLFSVKRTYEI
-330 ADFDE
+330 ANFNELPQDE
-335 LAQDKQNEIKNKIYL
+335 QNEVKNKLYL

-369 YIVEG
+369 YIVEEG
-374 GIVKIIDAHTGRV
+374 KVKIIDTHTGRV
-387 KESNRWEHGLHTA
+387 KESCRWEHGLHTA
-400 MEVKEQVEVQNDFDG
+400 MEVKEQVEIQYDFDG
-415 MAVVSLKNY
+415 MAVISLKNY
-424 FRLYKK
+424 FKLYKK

-451 PCASLPTHRPLIRK
+451 PCASLPTHKPLIRK

-481 IIKAIIDNK
+481 IIKTIIDNK
-490 SAGRPSLVGS
+490 LAGRPSLVGS

-509 CNKLDELGIEYN
+509 CNKLDEVGIAYN

-529 DEAYTIAKAGIGNTI
+529 DEACTIAKAGIGNTI

-572 GTDLFESVRVDI
+572 GTDLFESVRVDR

-611 NLSPDDLKD
+611 NLCPDDLKA
-620 LERLSDTYSMNEIS
+620 LERLSDTYSMDEIS
-634 TDEVRMYFDKAQS
+634 TDEVRMYFNKAQS
-647 NREAYFK
+647 NRETYFK
-654 SCRERTARKD
+654 SCRKETARKD

-685 EEANVIVDNIIKHL
+685 KEANIIVDNMIKHL
-699 GENSCK
+699 GENSCE
-705 IEKHLMSLYMK
+705 IEEHLISLYLK
-716 TKELVRRSTENNPN
+716 TKELVRRSTENNLN

-750 VGLSI
+750 VGASI
-755 ASYEYFCRE
+755 ASYEYFCKE

-782 LHIMSDLDRKEIE
+782 LHIMSDLDKKEIG

-809 FIILS
+809 YVILS
-814 RLKYASILF
+814 RLKSATIPFEIRNNLLGNSKE
-823 DVIKG
+823 IKV
-828 PSDYSGG
+828 
-835 KEKPHKV
+835 KKPRNV
-842 NSAVTIA
+842 NLAVTIA
-849 PDEPCPCGSGKKY
+849 LDDPCPCGSGKKY

-869 IRSNNRIKGS
+869 IRSNNRIK
-879 VNRTVSRL
+879 RRR

>member
-1 MSNSLEKYRKTVEA
+1 MNNSLEKYKKTVDA
-15 INYEYATLHS
+15 INSEYATLHS
-25 LTNDKLRVRLRHIE
+25 LTNDELRIKLYHIE
-39 QFINKQENKPCAL
+39 RFINEQENKSDAL
-52 DKMLV
+52 NKSLV

-82 DLKIAEKYD
+82 DLRIAEKYD
-91 FIKISGDKAIYLNHW
+91 FIEISGDKAIYQNHW

-119 YDEQLLGGIFLH
+119 YDEQLLGGILLH

-174 DFETTRPIYMFY
+174 DLETTRPIYMFH
-186 GLSADCIEKYERQ
+186 GLSVDCIDNYERC
-199 DKRRKAT
+199 DNHRKAI

-227 LAIQP
+227 IAIKP

-252 IDDAATPHIVGG
+252 IDDADNPHIVGG

-276 NYPLIKELTENKE
+276 NYPLIKELIENKD

-299 KSAFFTQEGK
+299 KTAFFTQEGK

-335 LAQDKQNEIKNKIYL
+335 LAQDKQNEVKNDLYL
-350 QSVFQQLL
+350 QNVFRKLL

-374 GIVKIIDAHTGRV
+374 GKVKIIDTHTGRV

-451 PCASLPTHRPLIRK
+451 PCASLPTHKPLIRK

-481 IIKAIIDNK
+481 IIKAIVDNK

-500 ISVKRSEQL
+500 ISVKRSEQI

-550 AGRGTDIKPSPE
+550 AGRGTDIKPSSE

-572 GTDLFESVRVDI
+572 GTDLFESVRVDR

-595 PGSSVFFA
+595 PGYSVFFA

-634 TDEVRMYFDKAQS
+634 TDEVRMYFNKAQS

-654 SCRERTARKD
+654 SCRKETARKD

-685 EEANVIVDNIIKHL
+685 EEANIIVDNIIKHL
-699 GENSCK
+699 GENLCE
-705 IEKHLMSLYMK
+705 IEEHLMSLHK
-716 TKELVRRSTENNPN
+716 NTKELVRRSTENNPN

-750 VGLSI
+750 VGFI
-755 ASYEYFCRE
+755 ASYEYFCKE

-795 LLDAKYRQMMDDIN
+795 LLDTKYRQMMDDIN

-828 PSDYSGG
+828 PSDNPGG
-835 KEKPHKV
+835 KGKPHKV

-869 IRSNNRIKGS
+869 IRSNNRIK
-879 VNRTVSRL
+879 RRR

>member
-15 INYEYATLHS
+15 INSEYATLHS
-25 LTNDKLRVRLRHIE
+25 LTNDELRIKLHHIE
-39 QFINKQENKPCAL
+39 RFINEQEDKSDALNKS
-52 DKMLV
+52 LV

-82 DLKIAEKYD
+82 DLRIAEKYD
-91 FIKISGDKAIYLNHW
+91 FIKISRDKAIYQNHW

-119 YDEQLLGGIFLH
+119 YDEQLLGGILLH

-186 GLSADCIEKYERQ
+186 GLSVDCIDNYERC
-199 DKRRKAT
+199 DNHRKAT

-227 LAIQP
+227 IAIKP

-252 IDDAATPHIVGG
+252 IDDADNPHIVGG
-264 GNYYNNGKIFKE
+264 GNYYNNGKVFKE
-276 NYPLIKELTENKE
+276 NYPLIKELIGNKDI
-289 AELYKIDKLK
+289 ELYKIDKLK
-299 KSAFFTQEGK
+299 KTAIFTQEGK
-309 EWLSLKKG
+309 EWLSLNKG
-317 MPDLFSVERTYEI
+317 IPDLFSVERTYEI

-350 QSVFQQLL
+350 QSVFLQLL

-374 GIVKIIDAHTGRV
+374 GKVKIIDTHTGRV
-387 KESNRWEHGLHTA
+387 KETCRWEHGLHTA

-438 MPVKDELLEIYNL
+438 MSVKDELLEIYNL
-451 PCASLPTHRPLIRK
+451 PCASLPTHKPLIRK

-473 TAQQKDDA
+473 TSQQKDDA
-481 IIKAIIDNK
+481 IIKAIVDNK

-500 ISVKRSEQL
+500 ISVKRSEQI

-550 AGRGTDIKPSPE
+550 AGRGTDIKSSPE

-572 GTDLFESVRVDI
+572 GTDLFESVRVDR

-595 PGSSVFFA
+595 PGYSVFFA
-603 SLEDQILQ
+603 SFEDQILQ

-634 TDEVRMYFDKAQS
+634 TDEVRMYFNKAQS

-654 SCRERTARKD
+654 SCRKETARKD

-699 GENSCK
+699 GENSDK
-705 IEKHLMSLYMK
+705 IEEHLMSLYIK

-750 VGLSI
+750 VGFI
-755 ASYEYFCRE
+755 ASYEYFCKE

-795 LLDAKYRQMMDDIN
+795 LLDTKYRQMMDDIN

-828 PSDYSGG
+828 PSDNPGG
-835 KEKPHKV
+835 KGKPHKV

-869 IRSNNRIKGS
+869 IRSNNRIK
-879 VNRTVSRL
+879 RRR

>member
-15 INYEYATLHS
+15 INSEYATLHS
-25 LTNDKLRVRLRHIE
+25 LTNDELRIKLHHIE
-39 QFINKQENKPCAL
+39 RFINEQEDKSDAL
-52 DKMLV
+52 NRSLV

-82 DLKIAEKYD
+82 DLRIAEKYD
-91 FIKISGDKAIYLNHW
+91 FIKISRDKAIYQNHW

-119 YDEQLLGGIFLH
+119 YDEQLLGGILLH

-174 DFETTRPIYMFY
+174 DFETTRPIYMFH
-186 GLSADCIEKYERQ
+186 GLSVDCIDNYERC
-199 DKRRKAT
+199 DNHRKAT

-227 LAIQP
+227 TAIKP

-252 IDDAATPHIVGG
+252 IDDADNPHIVGG

-276 NYPLIKELTENKE
+276 NYPLIKELIGNKDI
-289 AELYKIDKLK
+289 ELYKIDKLK
-299 KSAFFTQEGK
+299 KTAIFTQEGK

-335 LAQDKQNEIKNKIYL
+335 LEQNKQNEIKNKIYL

-369 YIVEG
+369 YIVEEG
-374 GIVKIIDAHTGRV
+374 KVKIIDAHTGRV

-509 CNKLDELGIEYN
+509 CNKFDELGIEYN

-572 GTDLFESVRVDI
+572 GTDLFESVRVDR

-595 PGSSVFFA
+595 PGYSVFFA

-634 TDEVRMYFDKAQS
+634 TDEVRMYFNKAQS

-654 SCRERTARKD
+654 SCRKETARKD

-685 EEANVIVDNIIKHL
+685 EEANIIVDNIIKLL
-699 GENSCK
+699 GENSCE
-705 IEKHLMSLYMK
+705 IEEHLMSLHK
-716 TKELVRRSTENNPN
+716 NTKELVRRSTENNPN

-750 VGLSI
+750 VGFI
-755 ASYEYFCRE
+755 ASYEYFCKE

-795 LLDAKYRQMMDDIN
+795 LLDTKYRQMMDDIN

-823 DVIKG
+823 NVIKG
-828 PSDYSGG
+828 PSDNPGG
-835 KEKPHKV
+835 KGKPHKV

-869 IRSNNRIKGS
+869 IRSNNRIK
-879 VNRTVSRL
+879 RRR

>member
-15 INYEYATLHS
+15 INSEYATLHS
-25 LTNDKLRVRLRHIE
+25 LTNDELRIKLHHIE
-39 QFINKQENKPCAL
+39 RFINEQEDKSDALNKS
-52 DKMLV
+52 LV

-82 DLKIAEKYD
+82 DLRIAEKYD
-91 FIKISGDKAIYLNHW
+91 FIKISRDKAIYQNHW

-119 YDEQLLGGIFLH
+119 YDEQLLGGILLH

-186 GLSADCIEKYERQ
+186 GLSVDCIDNYERC
-199 DKRRKAT
+199 DNHRKAT

-227 LAIQP
+227 IAIKP

-252 IDDAATPHIVGG
+252 IDDADNPHIVGG
-264 GNYYNNGKIFKE
+264 GNYYNNGKVFKE
-276 NYPLIKELTENKE
+276 NYPLIKELIGNKDI
-289 AELYKIDKLK
+289 ELYKIDKLK
-299 KSAFFTQEGK
+299 KTAIFTQEGK
-309 EWLSLKKG
+309 EWLSLNKG
-317 MPDLFSVERTYEI
+317 IPDLFSVERTYEI

-350 QSVFQQLL
+350 QSVFLQLL

-374 GIVKIIDAHTGRV
+374 GKVKIIDTHTGRV
-387 KESNRWEHGLHTA
+387 KETCRWEHGLHTA

-438 MPVKDELLEIYNL
+438 MSVKDELLEIYNL
-451 PCASLPTHRPLIRK
+451 PCASLPTHKPLIRK

-473 TAQQKDDA
+473 TSQQKDDA
-481 IIKAIIDNK
+481 IIKAIVDNK

-500 ISVKRSEQL
+500 ISVKRSEQI

-572 GTDLFESVRVDI
+572 GTDLFESVRVDR

-595 PGSSVFFA
+595 PGYSVFFA
-603 SLEDQILQ
+603 SFEDQILQ

-634 TDEVRMYFDKAQS
+634 TDEVRMYFNKAQS

-654 SCRERTARKD
+654 SCRKETARKD

-699 GENSCK
+699 GENSDK
-705 IEKHLMSLYMK
+705 IEEHLMSLYIK

-750 VGLSI
+750 VGFI
-755 ASYEYFCRE
+755 ASYEYFCKE

-782 LHIMSDLDRKEIE
+782 LHIMSDLNRKEIE
-795 LLDAKYRQMMDDIN
+795 LLDTKYRQMMDDIN

-828 PSDYSGG
+828 PSDNPGG
-835 KEKPHKV
+835 KGKPHKV

-869 IRSNNRIKGS
+869 IRSNNRIK
-879 VNRTVSRL
+879 RRR

>member
-15 INYEYATLHS
+15 INSEYATLHS
-25 LTNDKLRVRLRHIE
+25 LTNDELRIKLHHIE
-39 QFINKQENKPCAL
+39 RFINEQEDKSDALNKS
-52 DKMLV
+52 LV

-82 DLKIAEKYD
+82 DLRIAEKYD
-91 FIKISGDKAIYLNHW
+91 FIKISRDKAIYQNHW

-119 YDEQLLGGIFLH
+119 YDEQLLGGILLH

-186 GLSADCIEKYERQ
+186 GLSVDCIDNYERC
-199 DKRRKAT
+199 DNHRKAT

-227 LAIQP
+227 IAIKP

-252 IDDAATPHIVGG
+252 IDDADNPHIVGG
-264 GNYYNNGKIFKE
+264 GNYYNNGKVFKE
-276 NYPLIKELTENKE
+276 NYPLIKELIGNKDI
-289 AELYKIDKLK
+289 ELYKIDKLK
-299 KSAFFTQEGK
+299 KTAIFTQEGK
-309 EWLSLKKG
+309 EWLSLNKG
-317 MPDLFSVERTYEI
+317 IPDLFSVERIYEI
-330 ADFDE
+330 ADLDE

-350 QSVFQQLL
+350 QSVFLQLL

-374 GIVKIIDAHTGRV
+374 GKVKIIDTHTGRV
-387 KESNRWEHGLHTA
+387 KETCRWEHGLHTA

-438 MPVKDELLEIYNL
+438 MSVKDELLEIYNL
-451 PCASLPTHRPLIRK
+451 PCASLPTHKPLIRK

-473 TAQQKDDA
+473 TSQQKDDA
-481 IIKAIIDNK
+481 IIKAIVDNK

-500 ISVKRSEQL
+500 ISVKRSEQI

-572 GTDLFESVRVDI
+572 GTDLFESVRVDR

-595 PGSSVFFA
+595 PGYSVFFA
-603 SLEDQILQ
+603 SFEDQILQ

-634 TDEVRMYFDKAQS
+634 TDEVRMYFNKAQS

-654 SCRERTARKD
+654 SCRKETARKD

-685 EEANVIVDNIIKHL
+685 EEANVIVDNIIKHF
-699 GENSCK
+699 GENSDK
-705 IEKHLMSLYMK
+705 IEEHLMSLYIK

-750 VGLSI
+750 VGFI
-755 ASYEYFCRE
+755 ASYEYFCKE

-795 LLDAKYRQMMDDIN
+795 LLDTKYRQMMDDIN

-828 PSDYSGG
+828 PSDNPGG
-835 KEKPHKV
+835 KGKPHKV

-869 IRSNNRIKGS
+869 IRSNNRIK
-879 VNRTVSRL
+879 RRR

>member
-1 MSNSLEKYRKTVEA
+1 
-15 INYEYATLHS
+15 
-25 LTNDKLRVRLRHIE
+25 
-39 QFINKQENKPCAL
+39 
-52 DKMLV
+52 
-57 SVFAIV
+57 
-63 KETARRFSLG
+63 
-73 NIEVTATPN
+73 
-82 DLKIAEKYD
+82 
-91 FIKISGDKAIYLNHW
+91 
-106 DVMGVPYV
+106 MGVPYV

-119 YDEQLLGGIFLH
+119 YDEQLLGGILLH

-186 GLSADCIEKYERQ
+186 GLSADCIEIYERY
-199 DKRRKAT
+199 DRRRKAT

-227 LAIQP
+227 IAISP

-238 SHNYAIIDELDSIL
+238 HHNYAIIDELDSIL
-252 IDDAATPHIVGG
+252 IDNAAEPHIVGG
-264 GNYYNNGKIFKE
+264 GNYHNNGKIYKE
-276 NYPLIKELTENKE
+276 NYALIVELIGYKE
-289 AELYKIDKLK
+289 AKLYEIDKLK
-299 KSAFFTQEGK
+299 KSAWFTQEGK
-309 EWLSLKKG
+309 KWLASNKCI
-317 MPDLFSVERTYEI
+317 PDLYNIERTYEVS
-330 ADFDE
+330 DFDVLTQE
-335 LAQDKQNEIKNKIYL
+335 KQNEIQNKLYL
-350 QSVFQQLL
+350 QNVFQQLL
-358 LALTVYERDVD
+358 RAITVYERDVD

-374 GIVKIIDAHTGRV
+374 GKVKIIDAHTGRV

-400 MEVKEQVEVQNDFDG
+400 MEVKEQVEVQDDFDG

-451 PCASLPTHRPLIRK
+451 PSASLPTHRPLIRK

-473 TAQQKDDA
+473 TVQQKDEA
-481 IIKAIIDNK
+481 IIKTIIDNK

-550 AGRGTDIKPSPE
+550 AGRGTDIKPSPK

-572 GTDLFESVRVDI
+572 GTDLFESVRVDR

-647 NREAYFK
+647 NREAYLK
-654 SCRERTARKD
+654 SCRKATARKD

-685 EEANVIVDNIIKHL
+685 DKANIIVDNIIKHFGANL
-699 GENSCK
+699 NE
-705 IEKHLMSLYMK
+705 IEDHLMSLYLK
-716 TKELVRRSTENNPN
+716 TRELIRRSTENNPN

-750 VGLSI
+750 VELSI
-755 ASYEYFCRE
+755 ASYEYFCKE

-782 LHIMSDLDRKEIE
+782 LHIMSNLDRKEIE
-795 LLDAKYRQMMDDIN
+795 QLDAKYNKMMDDIN
-809 FIILS
+809 YIILN
-814 RLKYASILF
+814 RLKYASIPF
-823 DVIKG
+823 EVRNNICEESKQTKG
-828 PSDYSGG
+828 E
-835 KEKPHKV
+835 KEKPHKICRTT
-842 NSAVTIA
+842 TIA
-849 PDEPCPCGSGKKY
+849 SDEPCPCGSGKKY

-869 IRSNNRIKGS
+869 IRSNNRIK
-879 VNRTVSRL
+879 RRR

>member
-1 MSNSLEKYRKTVEA
+1 MSKILEKYQKTVEA
-15 INYEYATLHS
+15 INSEYATLHS
-25 LTNDKLRVRLRHIE
+25 LTNDELRIKLHHIE
-39 QFINKQENKPCAL
+39 RFINEQGDKSDALNKC
-52 DKMLV
+52 LV
-57 SVFAIV
+57 PVFAIV

-82 DLKIAEKYD
+82 DLRIAEKYD

-114 WKMVH
+114 WQMVH
-119 YDEQLLGGIFLH
+119 YDEQLLGGILLH

-186 GLSADCIEKYERQ
+186 GLTADCIEKYEAH
-199 DKRRKAT
+199 DKCRKAT

-227 LAIQP
+227 LAVQP

-252 IDDAATPHIVGG
+252 IDDADTPHIVGG

-276 NYPLIKELTENKE
+276 NYPLIKELIEYKE

-299 KSAFFTQEGK
+299 KSVFFTQEGK
-309 EWLSLKKG
+309 DWLSLKKG
-317 MPDLFSVERTYEI
+317 MPNLFSVKRTYEI
-330 ADFDE
+330 ANFNELPQDE
-335 LAQDKQNEIKNKIYL
+335 QNEVKNKLYL

-369 YIVEG
+369 YIVEEG
-374 GIVKIIDAHTGRV
+374 KVKIIDTHTGRV
-387 KESNRWEHGLHTA
+387 KESCRWEHGLHTA
-400 MEVKEQVEVQNDFDG
+400 MEVKEQVEIQYDFDG
-415 MAVVSLKNY
+415 MAVISLKNY
-424 FRLYKK
+424 FKLYKK

-451 PCASLPTHRPLIRK
+451 PCASLPTHKPLIRK

-481 IIKAIIDNK
+481 IIKTIIDNK
-490 SAGRPSLVGS
+490 LAGRPSLVGS

-509 CNKLDELGIEYN
+509 CNKLDEVGIAYN

-529 DEAYTIAKAGIGNTI
+529 DEACTIAKAGIGNTI

-572 GTDLFESVRVDI
+572 GTDLFESVRVDR

-611 NLSPDDLKD
+611 NLCPDDLKA
-620 LERLSDTYSMNEIS
+620 LERLSDTYSMDEIS
-634 TDEVRMYFDKAQS
+634 TDEVRMYFNKAQS
-647 NREAYFK
+647 NRETYFK
-654 SCRERTARKD
+654 SCRKETARKD

-685 EEANVIVDNIIKHL
+685 KEANIIVDNMIKHL
-699 GENSCK
+699 GENSCE
-705 IEKHLMSLYMK
+705 IEEHLISLYLK
-716 TKELVRRSTENNPN
+716 TKELVRRSTENNLN

-750 VGLSI
+750 VGASI
-755 ASYEYFCRE
+755 ASYEYFCKE

-782 LHIMSDLDRKEIE
+782 LHIMSDLDKKEIG

-809 FIILS
+809 YVILS
-814 RLKYASILF
+814 RLKSATIPFEIRNNLLGNSKE
-823 DVIKG
+823 IKV
-828 PSDYSGG
+828 
-835 KEKPHKV
+835 KKPRNV
-842 NSAVTIA
+842 NLAVTIA
-849 PDEPCPCGSGKKY
+849 LDDPCPCGSGKKY

-869 IRSNNRIKGS
+869 IRSNNRIK
-879 VNRTVSRL
+879 RRR